1 MSNIK
6 LRLFQK
12 YELWWVLSHDYYVPL
27 LEKNME
33 LSEPSLIRE
42 MLYQETVFDSLRY
55 KPEEVLEKILG
66 VMK

>member
-1 MSNIK
+1 MNFGGFCHTIIMFRYWK
-6 LRLFQK
+6 
-12 YELWWVLSHDYYVPL
+12 
-27 LEKNME
+27 KNME

-42 MLYQETVFDSLRY
+42 MLYQKTVFDSLRY

>member
-1 MSNIK
+1 MIS
-6 LRLFQK
+6 RSS
-12 YELWWVLSHDYYVPL
+12 SHDYYVPL